1 MNDIEDFT
9 KQNIILAVLH
19 LKEAS
24 GLLKIPNDQI
34 SILLLELSLK
44 LMETYKVTQQEVN
57 NIEQLKKSLENEQQQ

>member
-9 KQNIILAVLH
+9 KQNIVLAVLH

-24 GLLKIPNDQI
+24 NLLKIPNDQI

-44 LMETYKVTQQEVN
+44 LLEAYKVTQQEVN
-57 NIEQLKKSLENEQQQ
+57 DIEQLKKSLENEQ

>member
-9 KQNIILAVLH
+9 KQNIVLAVLH

-24 GLLKIPNDQI
+24 NLLKTPNDQI

-44 LMETYKVTQQEVN
+44 LMEAYKVTQQEVAS
-57 NIEQLKKSLENEQQQ
+57 IEQLKRSLENEQQ